1 MKKRILLGITAV
13 ICALAL
19 TACGSKKGS
28 DVSVDIEKLAA
39 DLTATVTSDTLSSVS
54 ADIMAST
61 YFFDMEKVE
70 EGTAALNSGA
80 SACEVAVVK
89 CSDSAYVSEAENL
102 FKTRV
107 KNQSDLFADYNAP
120 EVAKLDAA
128 LIESAGNYVVL
139 CVTDDTKAAEE
150 ILKEAGF

>member
-1 MKKRILLGITAV
+1 MKKRILVGITVA
-13 ICALAL
+13 ICAIAL
-19 TACGSKKGS
+19 TACGGKK
-28 DVSVDIEKLAA
+28 DKEVSVDINRLAA
-39 DLTATVTSDTLSSVS
+39 DLTATVTSDTLSTVS
-54 ADIMAST
+54 TDIMAST

-80 SACEVAVVK
+80 SACEVAVIK
-89 CSDSAYVSEAENL
+89 CSDSAYVSEAETL

-107 KNQSDLFADYNAP
+107 KNQSDLFAGYNAP

-128 LIESAGNYVVL
+128 LIESVGNYVVL
-139 CVTDDTKAAEE
+139 CVTDDAKAAEE